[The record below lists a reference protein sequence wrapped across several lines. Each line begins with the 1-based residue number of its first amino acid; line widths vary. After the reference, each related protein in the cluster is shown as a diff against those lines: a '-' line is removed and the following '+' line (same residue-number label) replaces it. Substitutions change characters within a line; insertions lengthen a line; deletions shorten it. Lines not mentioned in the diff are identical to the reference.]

1 LGQLGKHLAH
11 HQFLALQPTYISQFV
26 VAKAQETL
34 QGFAFEQLRTRV
46 EVDIQPLGIVHVVHA
61 LGHIHFHAAE
71 GIGQLPHRLQ
81 IQAQIAVYRCLEQLA
96 NLPLGGV
103 DTASYV

>member
-1 LGQLGKHLAH
+1 MGQLGKHLAH
-11 HQFLALQPTYISQFV
+11 HQFLALQPTYIAQFV
-26 VAKAQETL
+26 VSKAQEPL
-34 QGFAFEQLRTRV
+34 QGLAFEQLRTRV

-81 IQAQIAVYRCLEQLA
+81 IQAQIAIYRCL
-96 NLPLGGV
+96 
-103 DTASYV
+103 